1 MAALQRMAV
10 PVWLVV
16 MVTAALFGLAHAYQG
31 RSGIMATGLMGILF
45 AIGRLTLGSLAP
57 MMVWHAGVDIV
68 AGIAGPRFLLS
79 PRDAKQTLMNQ

>member
-1 MAALQRMAV
+1 
-10 PVWLVV
+10 
-16 MVTAALFGLAHAYQG
+16 LA
-31 RSGIMATGLMGILF
+31 
-45 AIGRLTLGSLAP
+45 LGSLAP